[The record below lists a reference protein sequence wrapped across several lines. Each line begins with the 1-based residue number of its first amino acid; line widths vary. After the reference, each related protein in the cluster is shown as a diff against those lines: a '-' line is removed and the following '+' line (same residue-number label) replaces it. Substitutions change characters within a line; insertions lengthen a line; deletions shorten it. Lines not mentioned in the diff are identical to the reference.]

1 MKKIYSFMLLA
12 AAMLLSIS
20 VSATVIPVSNSSD
33 LQKIFDD
40 ATEGDI
46 LQLTEDVTF
55 QGVTRGTK
63 AKQPV
68 WINTKGA
75 NIVLDLNGYT
85 LSAQTGVKE
94 MFYLYKGNLLVK
106 NGTIQNA
113 ALTSG
118 NPLLF
123 KVFGTKDLVEAGN
136 FTHLTIDES
145 ATLKVSGGNTSSKGY
160 VISINERAAATVNG
174 ESLAKTLVEGSTS
187 KGFANGALIE
197 VYGDLEMM
205 CAKGYCVKV
214 NGNIRYALE
223 YASELGLSTGVSADS
238 LTAKKC
244 APTVKLYNT
253 AHLTATA
260 QANEVAT
267 IYSSGWAV
275 FDIRCEAEGACALA
289 IKSGLVTVTDAVL
302 SSTSTL
308 YNDPEKKGSGIDA
321 SGSAV
326 LIESNDSYPG
336 FINVTFAGDTR
347 IEAVSGYAIEEAV
360 PVGQDESLVST
371 VAIEGGTF
379 IGGNQKPCIIVSQ
392 GTLSSPTATVTIG
405 GGEYIDQT
413 EADKEATNALITEI
427 ITGSNTYTT
436 EVATAASVNT
446 GVALVITSGTT
457 PGVQLSDL
465 TVEGLYGI
473 SSLNPDSSVNLSQ
486 VTDGTVFTL
495 DDATGHGDLTLGDVI
510 MNGNNLTIIV
520 EDGITFTVHK
530 LIMND
535 KARIIVK
542 AGGKLIVTGEQG
554 IIAPVV
560 DNILVEA
567 VEGNMG
573 MFLFNPAVSS
583 NKHPNGTVQ
592 LVSQG
597 YREGS
602 QYVWQRFGVP
612 VYEGLLRT
620 QIAKVG
626 HEYGTGYMF
635 WDFEKAGG
643 PGWNDV
649 ALDQVMKPFEGFIM
663 TTNTDHAG
671 AKYAMSGALYG
682 NVPAPLAYVPG
693 WNYFANSYTAEIDI
707 RALIDKYIESGS
719 IEGAIQINTSSAS
732 NLWESIVLA
741 DLNFNEAAQTKLF
754 PMQGFI
760 TKSKND
766 EIFKDTINYASMIWA
781 HKDEANVSP
790 AANSAPA
797 RRNMIAADY
806 TNAVVVIAAAE
817 GVQKVTLRQGEQF
830 SNEFDN
836 GYEASCYKNNLFNIY
851 ANSENGE
858 MSQIATDNLMGQTLS
873 IESAKAATFKMTFK
887 NLRGETLAIRDNM
900 TGSIINMAE
909 GEEYFFSVAPGTTAD
924 RFEIVEAAK
933 MPTDVEM
940 LEAAPA
946 KKGIY
951 TLVGQYLGE
960 DFEALPAGIYVV
972 NGKKVVK

>member
-1 MKKIYSFMLLA
+1 M
-12 AAMLLSIS
+12 
-20 VSATVIPVSNSSD
+20 TSD
-33 LQKIFDD
+33 
-40 ATEGDI
+40 
-46 LQLTEDVTF
+46 
-55 QGVTRGTK
+55 
-63 AKQPV
+63 
-68 WINTKGA
+68 KGYCIKT
-75 NIVLDLNGYT
+75 N
-85 LSAQTGVKE
+85 
-94 MFYLYKGNLLVK
+94 GNLLY
-106 NGTIQNA
+106 
-113 ALTSG
+113 
-118 NPLLF
+118 
-123 KVFGTKDLVEAGN
+123 AGN
-136 FTHLTIDES
+136 YVPHNNSETQALIDHSELLLDS
-145 ATLKVSGGNTSSKGY
+145 TWATYAPFVKLHSTAYLHATATGTG
-160 VISINERAAATVNG
+160 AAA
-174 ESLAKTLVEGSTS
+174 
-187 KGFANGALIE
+187 
-197 VYGDLEMM
+197 
-205 CAKGYCVKV
+205 
-214 NGNIRYALE
+214 
-223 YASELGLSTGVSADS
+223 
-238 LTAKKC
+238 
-244 APTVKLYNT
+244 
-253 AHLTATA
+253 
-260 QANEVAT
+260 
-267 IYSSGWAV
+267 IYSSGYAT
-275 FDIRCEAEGACALA
+275 FDIQCQADGATALFA
-289 IKSGLVTVTDAVL
+289 KSGNITVTDAIL
-302 SSTSTL
+302 TSTAST
-308 YNDPEKKGSGIDA
+308 YQTTGSSGR
-321 SGSAV
+321 SGVNSQGSAV
-326 LIESNDSYPG
+326 VIESNVAYQG
-336 FINVTFAGDTR
+336 AVEITIAGDTK
-347 IEAVSGYAIEEAV
+347 IEAQSGCAIEEVITTADNTHV
-360 PVGQDESLVST
+360 SAIDIQGGSFESGSDPN
-371 VAIEGGTF
+371 AG
-379 IGGNQKPCIIVSQ
+379 CIKISEV
-392 GTLSSPTATVTIG
+392 TLAAAADDDQVTEITIG
-405 GGEYIDQT
+405 GGSYTAQT
-413 EADKEATNALITEI
+413 EAQQAAAAALIGEI
-427 ITGSNTYTT
+427 ISHDTENPTYTS
-436 EVATAASVNT
+436 EVATGNGGT
-446 GVALVITSGTT
+446 ALVVSSGTA
-457 PGVQLSDL
+457 P
-465 TVEGLYGI
+465 VE
-473 SSLNPDSSVNLSQ
+473 V
-486 VTDGTVFTL
+486 GTSMTLAELMAL
-495 DDATGHGDLTLGDVI
+495 DDADQINSVDFSTLTADEEYVLSGDLRLKDI
-510 MNGNNLTIIV
+510 LMNGEHNISIV
-520 EDGITFTVHK
+520 IPNGFSMVVNKIT
-530 LIMND
+530 MND
-535 KARIIVK
+535 KANITVK
-542 AGGKLIVTGEQG
+542 AGGKLIVTGTQG
-554 IIAPVV
+554 IYAPTTN
-560 DNILVEA
+560 NILVEA

-573 MFLFNPAVSS
+573 MFLFNPAVVS

-597 YREGS
+597 YREGG

-707 RALIDKYIESGS
+707 RALIEKYIESGS

-781 HKDEANVSP
+781 HKDEVNVSP
-790 AANSAPA
+790 DANSAPA
-797 RRNMIAADY
+797 RRNMMSADY
-806 TNAVVVIAAAE
+806 TNAVVVIASAE
-817 GVQKVTLRQGEQF
+817 GEQKVTLRQGEQF

-873 IESAKAATFKMTFK
+873 IESNKAATFKMTFK

-900 TGSIINMAE
+900 TGSVINMVA

-960 DFEALPAGIYVV
+960 NFDVLPAGIYVV

>member
-1 MKKIYSFMLLA
+1 M
-12 AAMLLSIS
+12 
-20 VSATVIPVSNSSD
+20 
-33 LQKIFDD
+33 
-40 ATEGDI
+40 
-46 LQLTEDVTF
+46 
-55 QGVTRGTK
+55 
-63 AKQPV
+63 
-68 WINTKGA
+68 
-75 NIVLDLNGYT
+75 
-85 LSAQTGVKE
+85 
-94 MFYLYKGNLLVK
+94 
-106 NGTIQNA
+106 
-113 ALTSG
+113 
-118 NPLLF
+118 
-123 KVFGTKDLVEAGN
+123 
-136 FTHLTIDES
+136 
-145 ATLKVSGGNTSSKGY
+145 
-160 VISINERAAATVNG
+160 
-174 ESLAKTLVEGSTS
+174 GS
-187 KGFANGALIE
+187 
-197 VYGDLEMM
+197 
-205 CAKGYCVKV
+205 
-214 NGNIRYALE
+214 
-223 YASELGLSTGVSADS
+223 
-238 LTAKKC
+238 
-244 APTVKLYNT
+244 
-253 AHLTATA
+253 
-260 QANEVAT
+260 
-267 IYSSGWAV
+267 

-573 MFLFNPAVSS
+573 MFLFNPAVVS

-597 YREGS
+597 YREGG

-612 VYEGLLRT
+612 TFEGMYKAD
-620 QIAKVG
+620 IK
-626 HEYGTGYMF
+626 
-635 WDFEKAGG
+635 KAGHTLPTAYMYWNNNRVG
-643 PGWNDV
+643 GAGWSNV
-649 ALDQVMKPFEGFIM
+649 AADQLMNPFQGFIM
-663 TTNTDHAG
+663 TTQTSEPG
-671 AKYAMSGALYG
+671 AKYEMSGELYG

-693 WNYFANSYTAEIDI
+693 WNYFANSYTAEIDVEAFLKNI
-707 RALIDKYIESGS
+707 ISNHSDI
-719 IEGAIQINTSSAS
+719 IEGAIQVNTSSSS
-732 NLWESIVLA
+732 NLWESVVYA
-741 DLNFNEAAQTKLF
+741 DLQYDETDYEKLA

-760 TKSKND
+760 TKLKID
-766 EIFKDTINYASMIWA
+766 EIFKDTINYRTMVW
-781 HKDEANVSP
+781 NP
-790 AANSAPA
+790 AMGIEPNNDAPA

-806 TNAVVVIAAAE
+806 TNAVVVINAAE

-873 IESAKAATFKMTFK
+873 IESAKAASFKMTFK

-900 TGSIINMAE
+900 TGSVINMTE